1 MALPGGC
8 GHESAPT
15 APCLHFCTR
24 PSIHWFAR
32 MSTSRVLIAFGVFVS
47 GLACAPGTALRP
59 GAAST
64 ASDATPLATNDE
76 TAPAYNVVPFTS
88 WSEPIVA
95 SMDRADLLELFA
107 SATEFAE
114 DNTEKGPNV
123 LDLPKTSVPRTQS
136 LRLASVS
143 PNNDGAYSVDMFM
156 RSPQLAG
163 RGRHGGSG
171 PGHATPGG
179 GSSHHDSGPKQDSP
193 NGNDQ
198 PQDDSPQ
205 GSGPSGPSDSDTPTN
220 GDGPADQTPPQHE
233 TPPPDTNGNPEQPG
247 DNGGGDN
254 DVPPVIVPED
264 NKPPVVSVPEPSS
277 LSLLALGLLGLA
289 ARRRRPTAHI

>member
-1 MALPGGC
+1 
-8 GHESAPT
+8 
-15 APCLHFCTR
+15 
-24 PSIHWFAR
+24 

-193 NGNDQ
+193 GGNDQ

-205 GSGPSGPSDSDTPTN
+205 GNGPGPSDSDTPTH